1 MITVV
6 MLVLCGLVY
15 PLVLT
20 GISQLIFP
28 KQANGSMIKVDGKTV
43 GSELIGQDFTD
54 ARFMKGRPSAVS
66 YNTYTQEEKEDGS
79 YGGVG
84 SGSNNYG
91 ATNPDLVKRV
101 EADMEAFLEANP
113 SVTKDQIPT
122 DLMTASGSGLDPHI
136 SPASAEVQIP
146 ALVSATGLTEEKLRQ
161 IVKDNT
167 EGKFLGV
174 LGENKVNVLHVNLEI
189 AKELGIIG

>member
-1 MITVV
+1 
-6 MLVLCGLVY
+6 
-15 PLVLT
+15 
-20 GISQLIFP
+20 
-28 KQANGSMIKVDGKTV
+28 
-43 GSELIGQDFTD
+43 
-54 ARFMKGRPSAVS
+54 
-66 YNTYTQEEKEDGS
+66 
-79 YGGVG
+79 
-84 SGSNNYG
+84 
-91 ATNPDLVKRV
+91 
-101 EADMEAFLEANP
+101 MEAFLEANP